1 MAGLTARQVGT
12 TRDATAAGHRATA
25 DQTARRT
32 LGVIR
37 QHRRLPLRRARVGGR
52 LPGPG
57 LALPGID
64 HPIVFEP
71 AAVAMREVGNAYRS
85 VLMYGPPWGVLFG
98 AVGGGPTGVL
108 HVLLIGLDFVALWSI
123 AGRSWKR
130 AGWLM
135 WFPLVVTEM
144 AAGQL
149 NLLCAAAIVEAQRH
163 TVWPLALMAW
173 AKLWPALALPLRDWR
188 AFALAAL
195 AFGVLALPWPNLF
208 PSWIA
213 ALLGNIADPIA
224 PLIPIPFLVRLPI
237 AIALVAWQR
246 PWSRALGALLASPN
260 LYAGQLVVLLAPL
273 SLAFLVDEPPGSPG
287 CRPSRISS
295 GGTRHPS
302 PASSG
307 GRPRDTRGRGRRPSR
322 CRGLASVRSPVTR
335 PRGSTPRRDR
345 PGRSD
350 P

>member
-1 MAGLTARQVGT
+1 MAGLTARRVGT
-12 TRDATAAGHRATA
+12 TRAALAADGHAIADQAPRVNLGLIASIGGYAFVGLGLAAGF
-25 DQTARRT
+25 
-32 LGVIR
+32 LVWGW
-37 QHRRLPLRRARVGGR
+37 PF
-52 LPGPG
+52 
-57 LALPGID
+57 PGID
-64 HPIVFEP
+64 HQIVFEP
-71 AAVAMREVGNAYRS
+71 AAIAMREIGNAYRS

-98 AVGGGPTGVL
+98 AVGGGPSGVL
-108 HVLLIGLDFVALWSI
+108 HVALIGLDFLALWSI

-188 AFALAAL
+188 AFALAAI
-195 AFGVLALPWPNLF
+195 AFGAIALPWPNLF

-224 PLIPIPFLVRLPI
+224 PLIPVPFLVRLPI
-237 AIALVAWQR
+237 AVALVAWQR

-273 SLAFLVDEPPGSPG
+273 SLAFMAKDGQLD
-287 CRPSRISS
+287 RSS
-295 GGTRHPS
+295 
-302 PASSG
+302 
-307 GRPRDTRGRGRRPSR
+307 
-322 CRGLASVRSPVTR
+322 
-335 PRGSTPRRDR
+335 DR
-345 PGRSD
+345 PG
-350 P
+350 

>member
-12 TRDATAAGHRATA
+12 TRDATAAGRRATA

-32 LGVIR
+32 LGVIASIGGY
-37 QHRRLPLRRARVGGR
+37 LFVG
-52 LPGPG
+52 LG
-57 LALPGID
+57 LAVGFLVWDWPFPGID
-64 HPIVFEP
+64 HQIVFEP
-71 AAVAMREVGNAYRS
+71 AAIAMREVGNAYRS

-98 AVGGGPTGVL
+98 AVGGGPSGAL
-108 HVLLIGLDFVALWSI
+108 HVVLIGLDFVALWSI

-224 PLIPIPFLVRLPI
+224 PLIPVPFLVRLPI

-273 SLAFLVDEPPGSPG
+273 SLAFFLEEPRTVATSTRTSPPKVRVRRYSASIANLLG
-287 CRPSRISS
+287 RMTSR
-295 GGTRHPS
+295 
-302 PASSG
+302 
-307 GRPRDTRGRGRRPSR
+307 
-322 CRGLASVRSPVTR
+322 
-335 PRGSTPRRDR
+335 
-345 PGRSD
+345 
-350 P
+350 